1 MPMRSE
7 LPIRAAQLHDGQPR
21 HSSRS
26 SSVREHRDR
35 DWAAV
40 FVFCATAL
48 IAALGMAAI
57 AYVAY
62 RFPAFGAVL
71 ASLDAY

>member
-7 LPIRAAQLHDGQPR
+7 LRMRTTRLHGGQPR
-21 HSSRS
+21 QRSRL
-26 SSVREHRDR
+26 SSVHDNRDG

-48 IAALGMAAI
+48 IAALGVAAV

-71 ASLDAY
+71 VSLDPY